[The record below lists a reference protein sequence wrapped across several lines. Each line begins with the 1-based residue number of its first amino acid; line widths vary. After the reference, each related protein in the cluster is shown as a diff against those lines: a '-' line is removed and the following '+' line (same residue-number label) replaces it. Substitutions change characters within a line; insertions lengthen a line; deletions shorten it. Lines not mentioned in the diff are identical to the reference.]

1 MSEIAAGPRPT
12 PFRPSFATVMTGLM
26 ACGVFGGFGMTY
38 WGPLVNGSFPAAP
51 PVVHLHALVF
61 TAWILLLLAQPLL
74 VAVGKVAVHRS
85 VGTFGI
91 ALATLVIATGLL
103 ITLLGAAGDRDTPAG
118 NYYDGM
124 YLGCMAVSGF
134 GLLFTLAI
142 RQVRQ
147 PAVHRR
153 LMLLATLPLL
163 PPAVHRLYM
172 VPLQLAYFPILPMYL
187 TLDALALAILLE
199 EWRSS
204 GRLGVPTLLGV
215 GWLLLQQL
223 AHPLVVDSAWF
234 AAWTYDVSGLVHY
247 R

>member
-1 MSEIAAGPRPT
+1 MNEVAAGRRPT

-26 ACGVFGGFGMTY
+26 ACLVFGGFGLTY
-38 WGPLVNGSFPAAP
+38 WGPLVNSSFPGAP
-51 PVVHLHALVF
+51 PVVHLHGLVF
-61 TAWILLLLAQPLL
+61 TAWMLLLLTQPLL
-74 VAVGKVAVHRS
+74 VAVGKVALHRS

-134 GLLFTLAI
+134 GLLFALAI
-142 RQVRQ
+142 RQIRQ

-163 PPAVHRLYM
+163 PPAIHRLYM
-172 VPLQLAYFPILPMYL
+172 VPLQLAYFPLLPMYL
-187 TLDALALAILLE
+187 TLDALSLAIVLE
-199 EWRSS
+199 ERRSS
-204 GRLGVPTLLGV
+204 GRLGVHTLLGV

-223 AHPLVVDSAWF
+223 AHPFVVQAAWF
-234 AAWTYDVSGLVHY
+234 AAWTYDVTGLVHY